1 MLGVGT
7 LFKYKYTHGSCEMIY
22 GVITKRREQENLIEI
37 QWFGGNGPYP
47 ISDLALLNLLKSG
60 DEKSGIIY
68 NTNERV
74 NHN

>member
-1 MLGVGT
+1 M
-7 LFKYKYTHGSCEMIY
+7 Y

-37 QWFGGNGPYP
+37 QWLGKNSSYP

>member
-1 MLGVGT
+1 
-7 LFKYKYTHGSCEMIY
+7 MIY

-37 QWFGGNGPYP
+37 QWLGAKKPYP